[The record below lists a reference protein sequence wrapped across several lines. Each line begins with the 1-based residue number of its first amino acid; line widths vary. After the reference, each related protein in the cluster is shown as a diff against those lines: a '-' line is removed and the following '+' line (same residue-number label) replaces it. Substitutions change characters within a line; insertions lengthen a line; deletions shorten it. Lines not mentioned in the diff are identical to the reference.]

1 MNFKKAVETLLELAL
16 EAQVGHFHPECAT
29 SEEIEDAVEVVQ
41 DYVEGFDGG
50 ED

>member
-16 EAQVGHFHPECAT
+16 EAQVGHFYPECAT
-29 SEEIEDAVEVVQ
+29 SEEIEEAIEVVQ
-41 DYVEGFDGG
+41 NYTEGFDH